1 MVQRR
6 WAPVVVALVAVPV
19 VLLLAQPGPD
29 LLGNVD
35 ALRGIPPPGP
45 MLIRPRAF
53 AAYGALITAV
63 TLVTL
68 YLYRGRA
75 FIVYWIGSW
84 LLFAGSLGLLT
95 RGYGDVRLGSVM
107 LGLAQLL
114 GVWSAGLLW
123 LGAAAFPDEPLQWT
137 VPLKLS
143 AATAVWFLA
152 GPFVLP
158 LAVVLATGP
167 AASAVLLGWASM
179 RYFRLGRRTRYIG
192 AFVIAA
198 GMALLSSSSFAA
210 AAVSLNAL
218 WEPQAFNQLLV
229 FNMIVNLF
237 VALAMHVLV
246 FEDMTDALRRAH
258 GELAQAHQEVKRL
271 VITDPLTG
279 CHNRRFFEEIKRRE
293 LQRHRRYRA
302 PLSVVFIDID
312 AFKRL
317 NDTLGHDVG
326 DQTLTAIGTLLR
338 QNVRESDY
346 VIRWGGDEFLLLLTC
361 GLAEAEQKADE
372 LRAAF
377 ERQRVSASL
386 PDWLGLSIGIT
397 PVSTDTDNLIDAIRE
412 ADSRMYEAKLKARAP
427 REHPSAHAP
436 RGLDPA

>member
-1 MVQRR
+1 MGQPRG
-6 WAPVVVALVAVPV
+6 ALLVVALV
-19 VLLLAQPGPD
+19 VLDVGALGAQPGSYLFD
-29 LLGNVD
+29 NLD
-35 ALRGIPPPGP
+35 ALRGIPPPTP

-53 AAYGALITAV
+53 AAYGALITAA

-75 FIVYWIGSW
+75 FIMYWIGSW
-84 LLFAGSLGLLT
+84 LLFAGSLALLT

-123 LGAAAFPDEPLQWT
+123 LGAAAFPDEPLRWT
-137 VPLKLS
+137 VPLKFA

-152 GPFVLP
+152 APFVVP
-158 LAVVLATGP
+158 LVVVLATGP
-167 AASAVLLGWASM
+167 AASAVLFGWAGLQ
-179 RYFRLGRRTRYIG
+179 YFRLGMRARYIG
-192 AFVIAA
+192 VFVIAG
-198 GMALLSSSSFAA
+198 GMALLSLSSLSAT
-210 AAVSLNAL
+210 AVSLNAL
-218 WEPQAFNQLLV
+218 WERQALNQLLV

-279 CHNRRFFEEIKRRE
+279 CHNRRFFEEIERRE
-293 LQRHRRYRA
+293 LQRHRRYQA
-302 PLSVVFIDID
+302 PLSVVFVDVNH
-312 AFKRL
+312 FKRL
-317 NDTLGHDVG
+317 NDTFGHDVG
-326 DQTLTAIGTLLR
+326 DQTLKAISTLLR
-338 QNVRESDY
+338 RHVRESDY

-361 GLAEAEQKADE
+361 ALPEAERKAGE

-377 ERQRVSASL
+377 ERERTSAGL
-386 PDWLGLSIGIT
+386 PDRIGLSIG
-397 PVSTDTDNLIDAIRE
+397 VAHVTDDAESLGDAIRE
-412 ADSRMYEAKLKARAP
+412 ADRRMYEAKVRERAAH
-427 REHPSAHAP
+427 EHPA
-436 RGLDPA
+436 